1 MSGMNDIK
9 SMLNKNMRQYT
20 MFAALIVIGLIFT
33 VLTDGIFLTPR
44 NLSNLFL
51 QTVTIAILGVGMV
64 LIMVAGHIDLSVGFL
79 AGCAG
84 AVAAIIDVKLG
95 MGTGAAI
102 AGAIGVGVLAG
113 LWQGFWVA
121 YRGIPAFIVT
131 LAGWLIFKGLLVAV
145 TNGETIGPVSPMF
158 KAIGQDYI
166 PRINAAVTG
175 VHDTTL
181 LLGILFIIVF
191 AIMNFKKRADKIK
204 YGFHVLSM
212 KMEIAKVVAVSVVI
226 AAVFMIMVLYRGMPY
241 AIVLLTVLVL
251 VFTFITNNTSFGR
264 HVYAIGGN
272 KEAAKLSGIN
282 IKQRTL
288 MIFVIMGVL
297 SAIAGIVFTG
307 RLNSASSSAGTLFEM
322 DAIAAAVIGG
332 TSTLGGQGTIVGAI
346 IGALVIATINNGM
359 SLMNVSSEYQFIV
372 KGLILILAVWVDI
385 ATRKTAK

>member
-1 MSGMNDIK
+1 MNDIK
-9 SMLNKNMRQYT
+9 GLLSKNMRQYT
-20 MFAALIVIGLIFT
+20 MFVALIAIGIIFT
-33 VLTDGIFLTPR
+33 ILTQGTFLTPR

-95 MGTGAAI
+95 W
-102 AGAIGVGVLAG
+102 GVGPAILGALAVGVIAG

-121 YRGIPAFIVT
+121 YKGIPAFIVT

-145 TNGETIGPVSPMF
+145 TNGETIGPLSPVF

-166 PRINAAVTG
+166 PKINAG
-175 VHDTTL
+175 IEGFHDTTL
-181 LLGILFIIVF
+181 FLGIAFIVVYL
-191 AIMNFKKRADKIK
+191 IMNFKQRAEKVK
-204 YGFHVLSM
+204 YGFQVLPVGA
-212 KMEIAKVVAVSVVI
+212 EIAKVTLVSLLI
-226 AAVFMIMVLYRGMPY
+226 GAVFMIMVLYRGMPY
-241 AIVLLTVLVL
+241 AIVLLTALVL
-251 VFTFITNNTSFGR
+251 IFTFITNKTAFGR
-264 HVYAIGGN
+264 HIYAIGGN

-282 IKQRTL
+282 IKQRTM
-288 MIFVIMGVL
+288 MIFVIMGIL
-297 SAIAGIVFTG
+297 SAVAGIVFTG

-332 TSTLGGQGTIVGAI
+332 TSTMGGQGTIIGAI

-359 SLMNVSSEYQFIV
+359 SLMNVSAEYQFIV
-372 KGLILILAVWVDI
+372 KGLILVLAVWVDI
-385 ATRKTAK
+385 ASRKTAK